1 MAYFRYVPN
10 ILYRSLQQKGS
21 TFDTAKA
28 TNLFRRGKIR
38 DDIFNVVV
46 YFNKY
51 TIKGDDRPDNI
62 SYELYGTAEYDWV
75 ILLSNNIINVRDEWP
90 LNDSSFE
97 KYLNS
102 KYTSSERLQVRH
114 YETTE
119 VRDSKN
125 RLIRKKGDIVNLE
138 TYDSYSYSYFNG
150 SSIVTLDKTSLIPI
164 TNYDYEVTLNE
175 EKRKIYVLKPE
186 FITSVVKSL
195 KDIMNYAD
203 SSQYVDESTK
213 KTI

>member
-1 MAYFRYVPN
+1 MAYFQYVPN

-21 TFDTAKA
+21 TFDTAKV
-28 TNLFRRGKIR
+28 TDLFRRGKIR

-51 TIKGDDRPDNI
+51 TIKGDDRPDNV
-62 SYELYGTAEYDWV
+62 SYEVYGTAEYDWI
-75 ILLSNNIINVRDEWP
+75 ILLSNNIINIRDEWP
-90 LNDSSFE
+90 LNDSCFE

-102 KYTSSERLQVRH
+102 KYTSSEREEIRH

-119 VRDSKN
+119 IRDSKN
-125 RLIRKKGDIVNLE
+125 RLIRKGGDIVNLE

-150 SSIVTLDKTSLIPI
+150 STIVNLDKTSLISV
-164 TNYDYEVTLNE
+164 TNYDHEVKLNE

-186 FITSVVKSL
+186 FVVTVIKDL
-195 KDIMNYAD
+195 KEIMEYSD
-203 SSQYVDESTK
+203 SSQFIDSTTK